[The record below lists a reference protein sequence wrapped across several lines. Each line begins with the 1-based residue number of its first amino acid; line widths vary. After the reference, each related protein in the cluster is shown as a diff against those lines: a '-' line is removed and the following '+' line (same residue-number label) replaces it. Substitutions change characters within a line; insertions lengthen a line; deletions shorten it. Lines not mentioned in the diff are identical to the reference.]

1 MSSTR
6 TTKGAARGLTRY
18 RAVEGA
24 KRVEVGG
31 LLVPE
36 RFTAETTLDFGEPD
50 DETAEGLM
58 RPYEIVTWVI
68 EDGRAVVETYWTCR
82 WPGQEVTDSRLRD
95 RGLEAMAD
103 RALDRLAW
111 GAGGPV
117 ASALGVSAP
126 GERQARRRAIEG
138 AMPKRGRPRISDE
151 EVEQAARIYLEAVAN
166 GEPPTQAVEDFLSE
180 QPGNEKVGRGAA
192 RLRIKRARDMG
203 LIPPANKTKG
213 AKK

>member
-6 TTKGAARGLTRY
+6 QAKGAARGLTRY
-18 RAVEGA
+18 RAAEGA
-24 KRVEVGG
+24 KRVELGS

-50 DETAEGLM
+50 DDTAEGLM
-58 RPYEIVTWVI
+58 RPYEVITWVI
-68 EDGRAVVETYWTCR
+68 EDGRAVVESYWTCR
-82 WPGQEVTDSRLRD
+82 WPGHEVTDSRLKD

-126 GERQARRRAIEG
+126 GDRQARRRSVEG
-138 AMPKRGRPRISDE
+138 MMPKRGRPRVSDE
-151 EVEQAARIYLEAVAN
+151 AVERAAAVYLEAVAR
-166 GEPPTQAVEDFLSE
+166 GDRAPTRAVEDALDLD
-180 QPGNEKVGRGAA
+180 RGAA
-192 RLRIKRARDMG
+192 RLRVKRARDAG
-203 LIPPANKTKG
+203 LIPPATKTKDG
-213 AKK
+213 QP